1 MGRFD
6 GRVAIVT
13 GAARGTGEA
22 TARRFAAEGAAVI
35 LGDVRDEL
43 GEGVAKDLGGS
54 ARYLHLDVSREADW
68 ERAMAEVMRGFGRLD
83 VLVNNAAILH
93 LGPIARTS
101 LETWNQVVAVNQTGP
116 FLGIRAAIAP
126 MRATGGGS
134 IVNIA
139 WIDGLEGMNGVS
151 AYAATKWALRG
162 LSRCAALE
170 LGRFGIRVNT
180 VCPAGGNDEMSAPFR
195 PPGVDAAGFVENRAI
210 PRRAE
215 LREIAAMILFLCS
228 DEAAFCTGG
237 DYAVDGGHT
246 GATVG
251 RGSPNSWAPGP
262 RRGGAA
268 ACSTRRLC
276 SKRRAGAPGFAT
288 SAPRTSSRASGPS
301 CRPCATRPAST
312 PPARPP

>member
-68 ERAMAEVMRGFGRLD
+68 ERAMAEVVRDFGRLD

-101 LETWNQVVAVNQTGP
+101 LETWNRVVAVNQTGP

-126 MRATGGGS
+126 MRATGGGA

-139 WIDGLEGMNGVS
+139 SIDGLEGMNGVS

-195 PPGVDAAGFVENRAI
+195 PPGVDAAEFVENRAI

-215 LREIAAMILFLCS
+215 LREIVAMILFLCS
-228 DEAAFCTGG
+228 DEATFCTGG

-246 GATVG
+246 SGTFVPG
-251 RGSPNSWAPGP
+251 IPNS
-262 RRGGAA
+262 
-268 ACSTRRLC
+268 
-276 SKRRAGAPGFAT
+276 
-288 SAPRTSSRASGPS
+288 
-301 CRPCATRPAST
+301 
-312 PPARPP
+312 